1 VCTQWAETGRLAETW
16 QTMNVGLA
24 DAGCWL
30 LVAGCCYCS
39 PAQVHFTSESSV
51 TGFPEAVRDS
61 SAPSG
66 KTWPTKNEDRDST
79 ELPTPPPD
87 LPTHPTHTHTHTHT
101 HTYAPAH
108 TNTPV
113 DNGGYTKES
122 PTNEQ
127 LYFHGSTGAPLSCQ
141 SPSKRSAK
149 PILLYLVRSCLTM
162 NMQTSD
168 LISLA

>member
-87 LPTHPTHTHTHTHT
+87 LPTHPTHTQHTHA
-101 HTYAPAH
+101 YAPARSTH
-108 TNTPV
+108 TQTRQWTTAVTQKNPPRMNSCISM
-113 DNGGYTKES
+113 DQQEPPCPASRHLKDQPS
-122 PTNEQ
+122 
-127 LYFHGSTGAPLSCQ
+127 LSCY
-141 SPSKRSAK
+141 
-149 PILLYLVRSCLTM
+149 I
-162 NMQTSD
+162 
-168 LISLA
+168 